1 MFEVIGFIVL
11 GILNAI
17 FSALCIGN
25 IRFGGGDLGNLFT
38 GWVNWKVK
46 LLGVLMVL
54 LNLYFWHLLID
65 LSPFQITYK

>member
-1 MFEVIGFIVL
+1 MFEVIGFVL
-11 GILNAI
+11 MGLLNCC
-17 FSALCIGN
+17 FSAMCLFN
-25 IRFGGGDLGNLFT
+25 IKHGGGDLGNLFT

-46 LLGVLMVL
+46 VAGLLMVL